1 MFFTFSKDYSLT
13 TGVKKKKR
21 RLGLI
26 LRLVDVIFIL
36 LFGFIV
42 ISEVERKSVI
52 KLAKSETSLPDVPD
66 KEVVVFI
73 GVLPSGHYLIEKETQ
88 VVDNL
93 QDLERFIDAQLQIYA
108 SQNLRMRVRIRA
120 NFDAPVKYAFPVVG
134 ACRERGIPVGVDVI
148 KQGRRG

>member
-1 MFFTFSKDYSLT
+1 MFYSTSKDHSLT
-13 TGVKKKKR
+13 TGIKKKKR
-21 RLGLI
+21 RTGLV

-36 LFGFIV
+36 LFGFII

-52 KLAKSETSLPDVPD
+52 KLAKSKTTLPDIPD

-73 GVLPSGHYLIEKETQ
+73 GVLANGQYLIEKETQ

-93 QDLERFIDAQLQIYA
+93 LDLEHYLDIQMQFFAD
-108 SQNLRMRVRIRA
+108 QNLQMRVRIRA
-120 NFDAPVKYAFPVVG
+120 NFDAPVKYTFPVVG

-148 KQGRRG
+148 KKGRRG